1 MINTIRAAIVLLVF
15 FSVNLFADG
24 GSSGGSSSST
34 ASYAQSLP
42 ESIPKLVDDARYD
55 EAIDA
60 LNTFISEESRNADAW
75 NLLGYSLRKVELYD
89 DSLKAYKKALKLD
102 RKHLGAREY
111 LGELYLVMGEP
122 RKAKK
127 QLKKLKSYCGDC
139 EQFTKLE
146 QAISNYQESS

>member
-24 GSSGGSSSST
+24 GSGGSGSST
-34 ASYAQSLP
+34 ASYAQTLP

-89 DSLKAYKKALKLD
+89 ESLKAYKKALKLD
-102 RKHLGAREY
+102 RKHLGARERRFG
-111 LGELYLVMGEP
+111 LPGVHLAAGIGS
-122 RKAKK
+122 R
-127 QLKKLKSYCGDC
+127 C
-139 EQFTKLE
+139 
-146 QAISNYQESS
+146 

>member
-1 MINTIRAAIVLLVF
+1 MINSIRAAIVLLVF
-15 FSVNLFADG
+15 ISVNLFAAG
-24 GSSGGSSSST
+24 GGGGGGSST

-111 LGELYLVMGEP
+111 LGELYLVMGESG
-122 RKAKK
+122 KAKK
-127 QLKKLKSYCGDC
+127 QLKKLKRYCGDC

-146 QAISNYQESS
+146 QAINNYQENS

>member
-24 GSSGGSSSST
+24 GGSGGSGSST
-34 ASYAQSLP
+34 ASYALSLP

-60 LNTFISEESRNADAW
+60 LNTFISEENRNADAW

-127 QLKKLKSYCGDC
+127 QLKKLKNYCGDC

-146 QAISNYQESS
+146 RAISNYQESS